1 MIRLKPVLE
10 DELLQTTELVW
21 NYRLMDTVLME
32 NVEMRLHI
40 FPWVS
45 CPEVHLPFSLQET
58 N

>member
-21 NYRLMDTVLME
+21 NYRVMDTVLVE
-32 NVEMRLHI
+32 NVKMRLHI

-45 CPEVHLPFSLQET
+45 CP
-58 N
+58 

>member
-40 FPWVS
+40 FP
-45 CPEVHLPFSLQET
+45 
-58 N
+58 

>member
-21 NYRLMDTVLME
+21 NYRYRSLVLME
-32 NVEMRLHI
+32 NVEMRLPT
-40 FPWVS
+40 FPLS
-45 CPEVHLPFSLQET
+45 FLALKFIYPSLYET